1 MDSATQFDDQQALL
15 PYLLPGERILWNGRP
30 PTGFLFRKTDLFL
43 LPFSLMWAG
52 FAVFWEVMAWKSGAP
67 PFFLVFGGMFV
78 VMGVFFVGGRFFY
91 DMRLR
96 ANTVY
101 AITEGRALILNGV
114 RRRALTALALSTLSQ
129 IHLELLDDGRG
140 TITFGPVS
148 PIGPV
153 VRNPGFPGTGR
164 AVAPVF
170 ERIEN
175 AAEVYRLLQRPEPRS
190 ERTV

>member
-1 MDSATQFDDQQALL
+1 MERSYAPWDVFSRSRRGEQMAWTEGPMLGDRIPGLSAET
-15 PYLLPGERILWNGRP
+15 R
-30 PTGFLFRKTDLFL
+30 
-43 LPFSLMWAG
+43 G
-52 FAVFWEVMAWKSGAP
+52 FAHE
-67 PFFLVFGGMFV
+67 L
-78 VMGVFFVGGRFFY
+78 
-91 DMRLR
+91 LR
-96 ANTVY
+96 
-101 AITEGRALILNGV
+101 
-114 RRRALTALALSTLSQ
+114 
-129 IHLELLDDGRG
+129 LLDDGRG